1 MMKPIRK
8 AGMALAQLVFAA
20 GAAHAQPG
28 TMSIVVP
35 YPAGGTTDVI
45 ARAVQ
50 QELAAAFN
58 TTVIVENKPGAA
70 GVIGA
75 RHVATAKP
83 DGYTMLLSNN
93 GPSVAGPLMQPRSG
107 VDPRTSLLPVTLL
120 TRSPMMFM
128 VNASVPAE
136 DVAGFIKYAK
146 AQSQPIEY
154 ASAGVGSYGHLIT
167 EMFARDIGVQMLH
180 IPYKGVAPTTM
191 AVVSGEVQLLFSTF
205 SQAMQGMIDEKRAKL
220 LASASAQPSPLMKHV
235 PTVAATLP
243 GFQGEA
249 WFGIQVPKGTPTEM
263 VGKLN
268 EVLVR
273 AIHKPENV
281 SIMASLGMVVE
292 GSTPEEFGKK
302 VADEVD
308 KLEPLIRDLGLVEN

>member
-1 MMKPIRK
+1 MKPIRT
-8 AGMALAQLVFAA
+8 AGMVLAQLVFAA
-20 GAAHAQPG
+20 GATHAQPG

-50 QELAAAFN
+50 QELGAAFD

-75 RHVATAKP
+75 RYVATAKP

-93 GPSVAGPLMQPRSG
+93 GPSVAGPLMQPSSG
-107 VDPRTSLLPVTLL
+107 VDPRTSLVPVTLL

-128 VNASVPAE
+128 INPAVPAA
-136 DVAGFIKYAK
+136 DVAGFIEYAK
-146 AQSQPIEY
+146 AQPKPVQY
-154 ASAGVGSYGHLIT
+154 ASAGMGSYGHLVT
-167 EMFARDIGVQMLH
+167 EMFARETGVQMLH

-191 AVVSGEVQLLFSTF
+191 ALVSGEVQLLFSTF
-205 SQAMQGMIDEKRAKL
+205 SQAMQGMIDEKRVKL
-220 LASASAQPSPLMKHV
+220 LASASAEPSPLMQQV
-235 PTVAATLP
+235 PTVAATVP

-249 WFGIQVPKGTPTEM
+249 WFGIQVPKGTPPE
-263 VGKLN
+263 VVAKLN

-273 AIHKPENV
+273 AIRKPENV
-281 SIMASLGMVVE
+281 KVMAGLGMVVE
-292 GSTPEEFGKK
+292 GSTPEAFGKT
-302 VADEVD
+302 VAAEVD